1 MRANF
6 EFPYFLTQ
14 RAYLIWKHAL
24 LPYLFRFSFL
34 ILPTFHFW
42 LVPEVVRVASC
53 YGVWVSS
60 VARLGAKAAPKGE
73 KLFLRFM
80 ALITICGRRH
90 GLPKP
95 PDRRKAPVVAKKR
108 TPSHFSVKS
117 QTPTHSDL
125 LTPELFSDLNSRNTS
140 FLVSSKIVRNP
151 NGLFLSN
158 LISSRTPFV
167 PVM

>member
-108 TPSHFSVKS
+108 TPSNISVTS
-117 QTPTHSDL
+117 QTPTQSDL
-125 LTPELFSDLNSRNTS
+125 RISELFVLFKFEKYKS
-140 FLVSSKIVRNP
+140 LVSCKIVRTP
-151 NGLFLSN
+151 NGLFWV
-158 LISSRTPFV
+158 T
-167 PVM
+167 